1 MDNLNQFFILVL
13 KYANVVSIYKLGN
26 NIIYFCSTNKPYKFL
41 KFRYNNY
48 YVSILTLFCFTTI

>member
-41 KFRYNNY
+41 KASF
-48 YVSILTLFCFTTI
+48 